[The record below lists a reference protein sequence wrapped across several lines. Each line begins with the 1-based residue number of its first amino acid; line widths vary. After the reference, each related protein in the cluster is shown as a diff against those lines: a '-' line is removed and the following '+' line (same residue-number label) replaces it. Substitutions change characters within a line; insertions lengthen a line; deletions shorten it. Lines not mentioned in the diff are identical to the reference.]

1 MSFLVVVRI
10 IALVQ
15 AQPYRKVLSVP
26 FLFRVLHA
34 HHALP
39 VHHAR
44 KRTVW
49 GLPFGNCQRF
59 VAMMSVVRIVSVVSK
74 VGVVANG

>member
-34 HHALP
+34 HHALH
-39 VHHAR
+39 VL
-44 KRTVW
+44 KRTVL

-59 VAMMSVVRIVSVVSK
+59 VAMVSVVRIVSVVSK
-74 VGVVANG
+74 VRVAANG